1 MDVKK
6 GKARS
11 VFIGVCVAP
20 AVILFIIFM
29 LVPTFNV
36 FKMSL
41 YRWGGFSNNKEFVGL
56 ENFINVRYQLFAYF
70 PEYNTSG
77 SLCYSCNDGTFPYFC
92 CNYFQRKNKG

>member
-1 MDVKK
+1 MKK

-56 ENFINVRYQLFAYF
+56 DNFKKLI
-70 PEYNTSG
+70 
-77 SLCYSCNDGTFPYFC
+77 CI
-92 CNYFQRKNKG
+92 FQCLL